1 LTASSAKE
9 TLGLKDKPAF
19 GPREARE
26 KSMKKAGVLGLVVMS
41 ALVFS
46 ASAFADTLASVATIR
61 KGPSN
66 SYPVLGH
73 VPVGAD
79 VNVVNCNAGWK
90 NNWCHINY
98 QGIDGFVNANTLA
111 PSGNNVVVAPIV
123 TNNAAYMRS
132 GPGQSYSVV
141 GVLTPNSQVN
151 VKKCATRW
159 LQGWC
164 KVDFDGLE
172 GWVHGSLLQRQGALM
187 N

>member
-1 LTASSAKE
+1 
-9 TLGLKDKPAF
+9 
-19 GPREARE
+19 
-26 KSMKKAGVLGLVVMS
+26 MKKARLS
-41 ALVFS
+41 ALIVAAVCAFNFS
-46 ASAFADTLASVATIR
+46 AHADTLASIATIR
-61 KGPSN
+61 KGPGA

-73 VPVGAD
+73 IPVGAD

-90 NNWCHINY
+90 NNWCHVKF
-98 QGIDGFVNANTLA
+98 QGMDGFVNANTLA
-111 PSGNNVVVAPIV
+111 PSGNDVIVAPIV

-141 GVLTPNSQVN
+141 GVLTPNSQVD
-151 VKKCATRW
+151 VKKCTTRW

-164 KVDFDGLE
+164 KVDFDGLG

>member
-1 LTASSAKE
+1 MRKSSLWAACAAFAVVLSGSSAI
-9 TLGLKDKPAF
+9 
-19 GPREARE
+19 
-26 KSMKKAGVLGLVVMS
+26 
-41 ALVFS
+41 
-46 ASAFADTLASVATIR
+46 ADTLASIATIH
-61 KGPSN
+61 KGPGN
-66 SYPVLGH
+66 SYPVLGRI
-73 VPVGAD
+73 PVGGEVD
-79 VNVVNCNAGWK
+79 VVNCNAGWK
-90 NNWCHINY
+90 ANWCHVKY

-111 PSGNNVVVAPIV
+111 PSGNDVIVAPIV

-141 GVLTPNSQVN
+141 GVLTPNSQVD
-151 VKKCATRW
+151 VKKCTTTW

>member
-1 LTASSAKE
+1 MKKSSLWACAAFAVALSGSSA
-9 TLGLKDKPAF
+9 
-19 GPREARE
+19 
-26 KSMKKAGVLGLVVMS
+26 M
-41 ALVFS
+41 
-46 ASAFADTLASVATIR
+46 ADTLASIATIH

-73 VPVGAD
+73 VPVGGD
-79 VNVVNCNAGWK
+79 VDVVNCNAGWK
-90 NNWCHINY
+90 ANWCHVKY

-111 PSGNNVVVAPIV
+111 PSGNNVIVAPIV

-141 GVLTPNSQVN
+141 GVLTPNSQVD
-151 VKKCATRW
+151 VKKCTTTW

-164 KVDFDGLE
+164 RVDFDGLE